1 MWAFGVVFLAVLA
14 AKYPCFEQMT
24 EDFSVEEFVPEGAVE
39 ALDVA
44 VFPGCTRCDEPS
56 LDIEVSQV
64 ALDRVGDEL
73 RAVVASNEG
82 MCSALSNQPIQ
93 HVDNI
98 GRGRRTRPLQSV
110 DFESETFPGVF
121 IDDRHPL
128 EPPAI
133 GGGVQK
139 KVVAPYVVR
148 VIGLQ
153 PNAAVLAAA
162 DPTPFP
168 HFWAMREPILAPEMV
183 HTLGVDLLSVSS

>member
-1 MWAFGVVFLAVLA
+1 
-14 AKYPCFEQMT
+14 MT
-24 EDFSVEEFVPEGAVE
+24 EDFSAQEFVPESAVE

-44 VFPGCTRCDEPS
+44 VFPRSARCDKPS

-73 RAVVASNEG
+73 RAVVASNEVR
-82 MCSALSNQPIQ
+82 CSALSNQPIQ

-98 GRGRRTRPLQSV
+98 GRRNRTV
-110 DFESETFPGVF
+110 DFESETFTGVL

-133 GGGVQK
+133 GGGVEEE
-139 KVVAPYVVR
+139 VVAPYVVWVR
-148 VIGLQ
+148 WLQ

-162 DPTPFP
+162 DPASFP
-168 HFWAMREPILAPEMV
+168 RFWAMREPILAPETV